1 MQVVQCGLDTKGD
14 LEGVREMQVSA
25 TRESSGFPQQITGP
39 MKAREKDPNR
49 PVFWTRV
56 FTEKEAQIEDA
67 TVA

>member
-1 MQVVQCGLDTKGD
+1 
-14 LEGVREMQVSA
+14 
-25 TRESSGFPQQITGP
+25 